1 MSTEDWRTLL
11 NKSAD
16 DFCAFLIEKGIKC
29 TVEGGGDYFV
39 QIRTIYPI
47 KIYSNSN
54 GDRRI
59 VVEGRSGP
67 VEKARLISLWEE
79 FNGHSF
85 KGVNIFVDGSSR
97 GQVSSYAA
105 VIIEDGLVIGMI
117 SGCFRD
123 NTNMR
128 NVAGEIVAVE
138 KAVDF
143 CLKKSIT
150 AVKIHYDYEGLCG
163 WAEEYWQAKTP
174 RTIEYRKH
182 MREIAGKLS
191 IKWVNIKAHSGSSYN
206 EMADKLARKALL
218 KCKLV

>member
-79 FNGHSF
+79 FNGHIF

-97 GQVSSYAA
+97 GHVSSYAA

-182 MREIAGKLS
+182 MRKIAGKLS
-191 IKWVNIKAHSGSSYN
+191 IKWVKIKAHSGSSYN

>member
-79 FNGHSF
+79 FNGHIF

-97 GQVSSYAA
+97 GHVSSYAA

-191 IKWVNIKAHSGSSYN
+191 IKWVKIKAHSGSSYN

>member
-79 FNGHSF
+79 FNGHIF

-182 MREIAGKLS
+182 MRKIAGKLS
-191 IKWVNIKAHSGSSYN
+191 IKWVKIKAHSGSSYN